1 MGMHDLLIKGATIV
15 DGTGGPPTVG
25 DLAITNGIIT
35 HLESPGDIGGSATR
49 TIQAE
54 GALVTP
60 GFVDIHTHY
69 DGQATWD
76 SQMLPSS
83 WHGVTTVV
91 MSNCGVGFAPV
102 KPHDRDRLIE
112 LMEGVE
118 DIPGTALHEGLDW
131 RWESMDE
138 YLNVLG
144 EKHRDVDIAAQFPH
158 GALRLFVMGERGAN
172 GDLATADDIAEMST
186 LTEQAILAGALGFTS
201 SRTKNHRTL
210 KGAYTPSL
218 RAGHDE
224 LVGIAAGLRRA
235 GAGVLQMVSDLDPL
249 EDELDLYR
257 KMLIASGRPLSL
269 SLLQVHRDP
278 EQWKSVIAFIEQV
291 NGEGHT
297 MRAQV
302 AARPVGLLMGL
313 QATVN
318 PLMRSATYRSIAGV
332 HGSDFAAIACALS
345 SSEVKL
351 AVLNDLGDDQLRKN
365 VGFDNI
371 FSLGAIPDYEPDP
384 SSSLSAR
391 AAVAGVDPMSLA
403 YDELIADSG
412 TALLYAP
419 IINYANGNLD
429 HAAEMIA
436 NPFCVAGLS
445 DGGAHVGTICD
456 ASFPTTLLAHWGR
469 DRARGVLP
477 IEMLVASQTRKTA
490 ATVGLMDRGLLA
502 PGMRADINVIDHA
515 SLQSF
520 APEIHYDLPANGR
533 RLLQRAQG
541 YRHTFVAGVETY
553 ANGEFTG
560 QLPGRLVRGA
570 QTDPR

>member
-1 MGMHDLLIKGATIV
+1 MGTHDLLLKGATIV
-15 DGTGGPPTVG
+15 DGTGGPPTIG
-25 DLAITNGIIT
+25 DLAVTNGIIT
-35 HLESPGDIGGSATR
+35 HLEPPGAIDGSAAR
-49 TIQAE
+49 VIDAE
-54 GALVTP
+54 GTLVTP

-76 SQMLPSS
+76 TQMLPSS

-131 RWESMDE
+131 RWESMEE

-172 GDLATADDIAEMST
+172 GDLATADDIAEMSL

-224 LVGIAAGLRRA
+224 LVGIATGLRRA

-257 KMLIASGRPLSL
+257 KMMVASGRPLSL

-278 EQWKSVIAFIEQV
+278 EQWKAVIAFIEQV

-318 PLMRSATYRSIAGV
+318 PLMRSATYRSIAAA
-332 HGSDFAAIACALS
+332 HGSDFAAIARALS
-345 SSEVKL
+345 ASEVKL
-351 AVLNDLGDDQLRKN
+351 SVLSDLGDDQLRKN

-384 SSSLSAR
+384 SSSFAAR
-391 AAVAGVDPMSLA
+391 AAVAGVEPMSLA
-403 YDELIADSG
+403 YDEMIAGDG

-477 IEMLVASQTRKTA
+477 IEMLVASQTRRTA

-502 PGMRADINVIDHA
+502 PGMRADINVIDHT

>member
-1 MGMHDLLIKGATIV
+1 MATHDLLIKGATIV
-15 DGTGGPPTVG
+15 DGTGGPPTLG
-25 DLAITNGIIT
+25 DVAVTNGLIT
-35 HLESPGDIGGSATR
+35 HMESPGGIDGSALR
-49 TIQAE
+49 TIKAE
-54 GALVTP
+54 GTLVTP

-76 SQMLPSS
+76 TQMLPSS

-131 RWESMDE
+131 RWESMEE

-172 GDLATADDIAEMST
+172 GDLATADDIAEMSL

-249 EDELDLYR
+249 EDELALYR
-257 KMLIASGRPLSL
+257 KMLMASGRPLSL

-332 HGSDFAAIACALS
+332 HGSDFAAIARALS
-345 SSEVKL
+345 ASEVKL

-371 FSLGAIPDYEPDP
+371 FSLGAIPNYEPDP
-384 SSSLSAR
+384 SLSFAAR
-391 AAVAGVDPMSLA
+391 AGVAGVEPMSLA
-403 YDELIADSG
+403 YDELIAEGG

-490 ATVGLMDRGLLA
+490 ATVGLLDRGLLA

>member
-15 DGTGGPPTVG
+15 DGTGGPPRVG
-25 DLAITNGIIT
+25 DLAVTNGMIT
-35 HLESPGDIGGSATR
+35 HLEPPGEIDGSATR
-49 TIQAE
+49 TIEAE

-131 RWESMDE
+131 RWESMEE

-172 GDLATADDIAEMST
+172 GDLATADDIAEMSV

-257 KMLIASGRPLSL
+257 KMLVASGRPLSL

-318 PLMRSATYRSIAGV
+318 PLMRSATYRSIAAA
-332 HGSDFAAIACALS
+332 HGSDFAAIARALS
-345 SSEVKL
+345 SPEVKV

-371 FSLGAIPDYEPDP
+371 FSLGAIPNYEPDP
-384 SSSLSAR
+384 SSSFAAR
-391 AAVAGVDPMSLA
+391 AAVAGVEPMSLA
-403 YDELIADSG
+403 YDELIVGDG

-419 IINYANGNLD
+419 IINYAHGNLD

-456 ASFPTTLLAHWGR
+456 ASFPTTLLSHWGR

-541 YRHTFVAGVETY
+541 YRHTFVAGIETY

-570 QTDPR
+570 QADPR

>member
-1 MGMHDLLIKGATIV
+1 MGTHDLLIKGATIV
-15 DGTGGPPTVG
+15 DGTGGPPTIG
-25 DLAITNGIIT
+25 DLAVTNAIIT
-35 HLESPGDIGGSATR
+35 HLDSPGGIDGSATR
-49 TIQAE
+49 TIYAE

-172 GDLATADDIAEMST
+172 GDLATADDIAEMSV

-257 KMLIASGRPLSL
+257 KMLVASGRPLSL

-332 HGSDFAAIACALS
+332 HGSDFAAIARALS

-351 AVLNDLGDDQLRKN
+351 AVLNDLGSDQLRKN
-365 VGFDNI
+365 VGFDNV
-371 FSLGAIPDYEPDP
+371 FSLGAVPNYEPDP
-384 SSSLSAR
+384 SSSFAAR
-391 AAVAGVDPMSLA
+391 AGVAGVEPMSLA
-403 YDELIADSG
+403 YDEMIAGSG

-419 IINYANGNLD
+419 IINYAHGNLD

-533 RLLQRAQG
+533 RLLQRAKG
-541 YRHTFVAGVETY
+541 YRHTFVAGIETY

-560 QLPGRLVRGA
+560 ALPGRLVRGA

>member
-1 MGMHDLLIKGATIV
+1 MGTHDLLIEGATIV
-15 DGTGGPPTVG
+15 DGTGGPPTLG
-25 DLAITNGIIT
+25 DVAVTNGIIT
-35 HLESPGDIGGSATR
+35 HLESPGGIDGSATR
-49 TIQAE
+49 TINAE

-76 SQMLPSS
+76 TQMLPSS

-131 RWESMDE
+131 RWESMEE

-158 GALRLFVMGERGAN
+158 AALRLFVMGERGAN
-172 GDLATADDIAEMST
+172 GDRATADDIAEMSV

-224 LVGIAAGLRRA
+224 LVGIAEGLRRA

-249 EDELDLYR
+249 DDELDLYR
-257 KMLIASGRPLSL
+257 KMMVASGRPLSL

-278 EQWKSVIAFIEQV
+278 EQWKSVIGFLEQMKS
-291 NGEGHT
+291 EGHT

-318 PLMRSATYRSIAGV
+318 PLMRSATYRSIASA
-332 HGSDFAAIACALS
+332 HSNDFAAIARALHDAS
-345 SSEVKL
+345 TKQS
-351 AVLNDLGDDQLRKN
+351 VLDDLGDDQLRKN
-365 VGFDNI
+365 VGYDNI
-371 FSLGAIPDYEPDP
+371 FSLGAIPDYEPSP
-384 SSSLSAR
+384 NASLAARSA
-391 AAVAGVDPMSLA
+391 ALGVSALSLA
-403 YDELIADSG
+403 YDEMIADEGRS
-412 TALLYAP
+412 LLYAP
-419 IINYANGNLD
+419 IINYANGHLD

-436 NPFCVAGLS
+436 HPQCVAGLS

-469 DRARGVLP
+469 DRQRGVLP

-490 ATVGLMDRGLLA
+490 QTVGLDDRGVLA
-502 PGMRADINVIDHA
+502 PGMRADINVIDHG
-515 SLQSF
+515 SLHALS
-520 APEIHYDLPANGR
+520 PEIHYDLPANGR
-533 RLLQRAQG
+533 RLLQRATG

-560 QLPGRLVRGA
+560 ALPGRLVRGA
-570 QTDPR
+570 QLDPR

>member
-1 MGMHDLLIKGATIV
+1 MGTHDLLIKGATIV

-25 DLAITNGIIT
+25 DLAVTDGIIT
-35 HLESPGDIGGSATR
+35 HFEAPGDINGSATR
-49 TIQAE
+49 TIEAE
-54 GALVTP
+54 GTLVTP

-131 RWESMDE
+131 RWESMEE

-257 KMLIASGRPLSL
+257 KMLVASGRPLSL

-302 AARPVGLLMGL
+302 AARPVGLLLGL

-318 PLMRSATYRSIAGV
+318 PLMRSATYRSIAAA
-332 HGSDFAAIACALS
+332 HGSDFAAIARALS
-345 SSEVKL
+345 ASEVKL

-371 FSLGAIPDYEPDP
+371 FSLGAIPNYEPDP
-384 SSSLSAR
+384 SSSFAAR
-391 AAVAGVDPMSLA
+391 AAVAGVEPMSLA
-403 YDELIADSG
+403 YDEMIAGDG

>member
-1 MGMHDLLIKGATIV
+1 MGTHDLLIKGALIV
-15 DGTGGPPTVG
+15 DGNGSPPTIG
-25 DLAITNGIIT
+25 DLAVTNGIIT
-35 HLESPGDIGGSATR
+35 HLEPPGNIDGSATR

-54 GALVTP
+54 GTLVTP

-138 YLNVLG
+138 YLNVLS

-172 GDLATADDIAEMST
+172 GDLATADDIAEMSV

-257 KMLIASGRPLSL
+257 KMLVASGRPLSL

-302 AARPVGLLMGL
+302 AARPVGLLIGL

-332 HGSDFAAIACALS
+332 HGSDFAAIARALS
-345 SSEVKL
+345 SFEVKL

-384 SSSLSAR
+384 SSSFAAR
-391 AAVAGVDPMSLA
+391 AAVAGIEPMSLA
-403 YDELIADSG
+403 YDEMIAGSG

-419 IINYANGNLD
+419 IINYAHGNLD

-502 PGMRADINVIDHA
+502 PGMRADINVIDHS

-541 YRHTFVAGVETY
+541 YRHTFVAGIETY

-560 QLPGRLVRGA
+560 ALPGRLVRGA
-570 QTDPR
+570 RSDPR

>member
-15 DGTGGPPTVG
+15 NGTGGPPTVG
-25 DLAITNGIIT
+25 DLAVTNGMIT
-35 HLESPGDIGGSATR
+35 HLEAPGGIDGSATR
-49 TIQAE
+49 TIDAE

-131 RWESMDE
+131 RWESMEE

-172 GDLATADDIAEMST
+172 GDLATADDIAEMSV

-318 PLMRSATYRSIAGV
+318 PLMRSATYRSIAGL
-332 HGSDFAAIACALS
+332 HGSDFAAIARALS
-345 SSEVKL
+345 TSEVKVT
-351 AVLNDLGDDQLRKN
+351 VLNDLGDDQLRKN

-371 FSLGAIPDYEPDP
+371 FSLGAIPNYEPDP
-384 SSSLSAR
+384 SSSFAAR
-391 AAVAGVDPMSLA
+391 AAVAGVEPMSLA
-403 YDELIADSG
+403 YDELIAGAG

-533 RLLQRAQG
+533 RLLQRATG
-541 YRHTFVAGVETY
+541 YQHTFVAGVETY

-570 QTDPR
+570 QADPR